1 MTWRALFVPGRF
13 TRALQ
18 QPARLMGAGSRGG
31 SGQSGSSGG
40 AAEAGTTAVGSV
52 LVAALV
58 SVQLFL
64 EVASR
69 RYAEDFAVRPG
80 R

>member
-1 MTWRALFVPGRF
+1 M
-13 TRALQ
+13 
-18 QPARLMGAGSRGG
+18 
-31 SGQSGSSGG
+31 
-40 AAEAGTTAVGSV
+40 GSV

-69 RYAEDFAVRPG
+69 RYAEDFAVGPG